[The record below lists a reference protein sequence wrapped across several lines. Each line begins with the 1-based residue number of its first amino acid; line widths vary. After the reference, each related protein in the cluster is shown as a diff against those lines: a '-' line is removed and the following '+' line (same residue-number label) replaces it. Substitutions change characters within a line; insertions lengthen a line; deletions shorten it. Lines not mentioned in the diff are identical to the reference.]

1 MDSYHKVMAPFMM
14 HLKRKHKSIEAPQNP
29 FTKAKVVQYY
39 ELLSKHMQELKLTI
53 SAMDNELRI
62 LTE

>member
-1 MDSYHKVMAPFMM
+1 MI

-29 FTKAKVVQYY
+29 YTKAKVVQYY

-53 SAMDNELRI
+53 GAMDNELRT

>member
-1 MDSYHKVMAPFMM
+1 MM
-14 HLKRKHKSIEAPQNP
+14 HLKRKHKSIETPQNP
-29 FTKAKVVQYY
+29 FIKAKVVQYY